1 MSSRRCRLFHV
12 DTFTRQRFCGNPANV
27 VLDADHL
34 SEQEMQIIAAEV
46 NGETAFVLEAESGD
60 HDMQVKYFTPRHSIP
75 FVGHA
80 TIAAQYVRAKVD
92 GRPTGKLRQ
101 RTGAGVVEILVTEV
115 DGDLRIAITQSPPS
129 LGPVIPDH
137 HRRQVLDA
145 LGISS
150 PSLHGDCPLQILS
163 KGTSRLLIGL
173 RSPELLDSL
182 KPDMEELTRLTPH
195 VGADGYFVF
204 ALSRDLNRDP
214 SPGREPNDSNL
225 AHPVTHTE
233 SRMFC
238 PALGIP
244 EDPVSGNA
252 HGMLGVYL
260 VNHGL
265 LQPENGRVV
274 IRGRQGQWL
283 RRPGVVHVEVESS
296 GKVAQSVQIVGDAV
310 IIYEAE
316 VKV

>member
-12 DTFTRQRFCGNPANV
+12 DAFTRQRFCGNPANV

-34 SEQEMQIIAAEV
+34 SEQEMQTVANEV

-60 HDMQVKYFTPRHSIP
+60 HDMQVKFYTPRHPVP

-80 TIAAQYVRAKVD
+80 TIAAQYVRAKID
-92 GRPTGKLRQ
+92 GKPTGRVRQ
-101 RTGAGVVEILVTEV
+101 RTGAGVVEIDVTEAE
-115 DGDLRIAITQSPPS
+115 GDLRIAITQSPPS
-129 LGPVIPDH
+129 LGPIIPDH

-150 PSLHGDCPLQILS
+150 PSLHNDCPLQILS

-173 RSPELLDSL
+173 RSPDLLGSL
-182 KPDMEELTRLTPH
+182 KPDFEELTRLTPH
-195 VGADGYFVF
+195 VGAEGYFVF
-204 ALSRDLNRDP
+204 AMSP
-214 SPGREPNDSNL
+214 SGDGPG
-225 AHPVTHTE
+225 TE

-244 EDPVSGNA
+244 EDPASGNA

-260 VNHGL
+260 VNQGL
-265 LQPENGRVV
+265 LHPEDGRVKF
-274 IRGRQGQWL
+274 RGRQGQWL
-283 RRPGVVHVEVESS
+283 RRPSVIDVEVESS
-296 GKVAQSVQIVGDAV
+296 GKVAQTVKIVGDAV
-310 IIYEAE
+310 IVYEAE
-316 VKV
+316 VKI

>member
-1 MSSRRCRLFHV
+1 MAIRRCRLFHV
-12 DTFTRQRFCGNPANV
+12 DAFTRQRFCGNPANV
-27 VLDADHL
+27 VLDADPL
-34 SEQEMQIIAAEV
+34 TDEQMQTIATEV
-46 NGETAFVLEAESGD
+46 NGETAFVLEAEAGD
-60 HDMQVKYFTPRHSIP
+60 HDMQVKFFTPRHPVP

-92 GRPTGKLRQ
+92 GKPAGKVRQ
-101 RTGAGVVEILVTEV
+101 RTAAGVLEIEVTEAE
-115 DGDLRIAITQSPPS
+115 GDLRIAITQSPPS

-150 PSLHGDCPLQILS
+150 PNLHVDCPLQILS
-163 KGTSRLLIGL
+163 KGSSRLLIGL
-173 RSPELLDSL
+173 RSADLLDSL
-182 KPDMEELTRLTPH
+182 KPDLEALTKLTPH
-195 VGADGYFVF
+195 VGAEGFFVF
-204 ALSRDLNRDP
+204 ALTQGSE
-214 SPGREPNDSNL
+214 GIG
-225 AHPVTHTE
+225 TQ

-260 VNHGL
+260 VAHGL
-265 LQPENGRVV
+265 MAPKEGLVLF
-274 IRGRQGQWL
+274 RGHQGHWV
-283 RRPGVVHVEVESS
+283 RRPGIVDVAVESS
-296 GKVAQSVQIVGDAV
+296 GKVAQSVRITGDAV

-316 VKV
+316 VQI

>member
-1 MSSRRCRLFHV
+1 MPNRRCRLFHV
-12 DTFTRQRFCGNPANV
+12 DAFTRQRFCGNPANV

-34 SEQEMQIIAAEV
+34 SEDEMQTIATEV

-60 HDMQVKYFTPRHSIP
+60 HDMQIRYFTPRHPVS

-80 TIAAQYVRAKVD
+80 TIAAQYVRARTDGKPKGKV
-92 GRPTGKLRQ
+92 RQ
-101 RTGAGVVEILVTEV
+101 RTGAGVIEVEVTEAE
-115 DGDLRIAITQSPPS
+115 GDLRIAITQSPPS
-129 LGPVIPDH
+129 LGPIIPDH

-150 PSLHGDCPLQILS
+150 PSLHVDCPLQIMS
-163 KGTSRLLIGL
+163 KGTTSRLLIGL
-173 RSPELLDSL
+173 QSSEMLDSV
-182 KPDMEELTRLTPH
+182 KPDFETLTRLTPH
-195 VGADGYFVF
+195 VGAEGYFVF
-204 ALSRDLNRDP
+204 ALTKD
-214 SPGREPNDSNL
+214 GEG
-225 AHPVTHTE
+225 TE

-265 LQPENGRVV
+265 LQPKNGRVV
-274 IRGRQGQWL
+274 FRGYQGQWV
-283 RRPGVVHVEVESS
+283 RRPGTVDVEVESS
-296 GKVAQSVQIVGDAV
+296 GKVSQSVRISGDAV
-310 IIYEAE
+310 IVYEAE
-316 VKV
+316 VQV

>member
-1 MSSRRCRLFHV
+1 MAKRRCRLFHV
-12 DTFTRQRFCGNPANV
+12 DAFTRQRFCGNPAIV
-27 VLDADHL
+27 VLDADPL
-34 SEQEMQIIAAEV
+34 TEEQMQTIAAEV

-60 HDMQVKYFTPRHSIP
+60 HDMQVKFFTPNHPVP

-80 TIAAQYVRAKVD
+80 TIAAQYVRAKAD
-92 GRPTGKLRQ
+92 GKPAGKLRQ
-101 RTGAGVVEILVTEV
+101 SSGAGVLEIEVAEV
-115 DGDLRIAITQSPPS
+115 DGDLRVAITQSPPS

-150 PSLHGDCPLQILS
+150 PNLHVDCPLQILS
-163 KGTSRLLIGL
+163 KGSSRLLIGL
-173 RSPELLDSL
+173 RSADLLDSL
-182 KPDMEELTRLTPH
+182 KPDFEALTKLTPH
-195 VGADGYFVF
+195 VGADGFFVF
-204 ALSRDLNRDP
+204 ALTQGADGL
-214 SPGREPNDSNL
+214 GT
-225 AHPVTHTE
+225 A

-265 LQPENGRVV
+265 MTPKDGLVV
-274 IRGRQGQWL
+274 FRGLQGQWV
-283 RRPGVVHVEVESS
+283 RRPGIVDVAVESS
-296 GKVAQSVQIVGDAV
+296 GKVAQSVRITGDAV
-310 IIYEAE
+310 IVYEAE
-316 VKV
+316 VQI